1 MKSMGKDSRI
11 GPASTSCF
19 TSRSWRTEG
28 GGEEEDESQREVRQV
43 ASSGRR
49 RGRLGGVTDGRET
62 GIGLHDGKHSGGE
75 LRESSAPLLRR
86 AAQGEGRWVYD
97 RWGPCVRKFLY
108 LNPNFWIVTILP
120 PKRNLVPRFRR
131 KMPNQKEVGNSY
143 TLV

>member
-1 MKSMGKDSRI
+1 MN
-11 GPASTSCF
+11 ASCSDAIH
-19 TSRSWRTEG
+19 
-28 GGEEEDESQREVRQV
+28 GELREEKETK
-43 ASSGRR
+43 ARR
-49 RGRLGGVTDGRET
+49 RRERGRWRARERSVVDLESLDGRET

-86 AAQGEGRWVYD
+86 AAQGDGWWVYD
-97 RWGPCVRKFLY
+97 RWGPRVRKFLN

-131 KMPNQKEVGNSY
+131 KVPNRKEVGKSY